1 MRQSNYSQAGS
12 QNTALPTSPP
22 YRAFIGGI
30 SFEAGEGEIRE
41 ELLQGIPLKSLRF
54 PPSRDE
60 HAHRGF
66 CYVEFNT
73 VDDLAKAL
81 ERNGTSINDRPCRID
96 VSTSDA
102 SSYTPTRAPAA
113 NMGSWRG
120 AGDQVVGREESQAA
134 SASSFRARSPG
145 IPSMVHSST
154 GTTNVTTTSSSN
166 QHHYHQAPPPSKWRN
181 DDSSMI
187 TTASD
192 AASAV
197 AINTVTTSTIAPSMP
212 RGVSAAVPRGAWRDS
227 AGKVVSSGE
236 AVAVAAA
243 AADPIRKESWRE
255 DKKEQQ
261 NQHQQPPKM
270 ITGSWRK
277 D

>member
-1 MRQSNYSQAGS
+1 MRQSNYSQAGT

-22 YRAFIGGI
+22 FRAFIGGI

-41 ELLQGIPLKSLRF
+41 ELLHGIPLKSLRF

-81 ERNGTSINDRPCRID
+81 ERNGASVNDRPCRID

-145 IPSMVHSST
+145 IHSNVHSPT
-154 GTTNVTTTSSSN
+154 GTTTNSN
-166 QHHYHQAPPPSKWRN
+166 HHHHQAPSKWRN
-181 DDSSMI
+181 DDSSML
-187 TTASD
+187 TTAAD
-192 AASAV
+192 AASAT
-197 AINTVTTSTIAPSMP
+197 ITTTTTNTPLMT

-227 AGKVVSSGE
+227 AGKIVESGE
-236 AVAVAAA
+236 AVVA
-243 AADPIRKESWRE
+243 AADPIRKESRRE
-255 DKKEQQ
+255 NKKEQQ
-261 NQHQQPPKM
+261 NQHQQPPK